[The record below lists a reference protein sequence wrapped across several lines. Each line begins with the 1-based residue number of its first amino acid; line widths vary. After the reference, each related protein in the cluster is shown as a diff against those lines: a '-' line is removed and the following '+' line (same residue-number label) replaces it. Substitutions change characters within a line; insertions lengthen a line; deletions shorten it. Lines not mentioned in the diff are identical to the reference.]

1 MRIIPEMNLGS
12 LRPLSN
18 HLPRSIGRQLVL
30 ATLVFCLL
38 FTLGSVAFRTWSAW
52 KTNLATMTSELNLID
67 QVFRRTLSKAVW
79 EMDRESFQTQL
90 ESAAQVAPVGRV
102 TLTILRAGRAAEV
115 VKMDRGQN
123 SASRLTPALHRVL
136 TVEPYPGA
144 TEIVGE
150 LHIEGDGMLLWR
162 RLFKELSQIV
172 VTQVIQSLLLS
183 GLIMYLFHRSV
194 TIHVQHIAYHLNQLI
209 PTNLQRKLR
218 LSRPISRNDE
228 LSLLESGVNSLQDKL
243 ATHLERQH
251 SAEVALAANRDQ
263 LVELIAER
271 TTELQ
276 VANAQL
282 EELSRSDP
290 LTQLANRRHFD
301 ELKGIEFSRAFR
313 HNQYLSVL
321 MCDVDFFKSYND
333 TYGHM
338 MGDQCLQ
345 AIAEILRSSFKR
357 AGELSARIGGEEF
370 VVLLPG
376 SDLGRA
382 HKAAQRLQK
391 KLFECGV
398 PHTNSSVSPYVTLSI
413 GVAQFDTNTMS
424 NFDQLLLNADQALYR
439 AKNQGRNRV
448 CD

>member
-1 MRIIPEMNLGS
+1 
-12 LRPLSN
+12 
-18 HLPRSIGRQLVL
+18 
-30 ATLVFCLL
+30 
-38 FTLGSVAFRTWSAW
+38 
-52 KTNLATMTSELNLID
+52 
-67 QVFRRTLSKAVW
+67 
-79 EMDRESFQTQL
+79 
-90 ESAAQVAPVGRV
+90 
-102 TLTILRAGRAAEV
+102 
-115 VKMDRGQN
+115 
-123 SASRLTPALHRVL
+123 
-136 TVEPYPGA
+136 
-144 TEIVGE
+144 
-150 LHIEGDGMLLWR
+150 
-162 RLFKELSQIV
+162 
-172 VTQVIQSLLLS
+172 
-183 GLIMYLFHRSV
+183 
-194 TIHVQHIAYHLNQLI
+194 
-209 PTNLQRKLR
+209 
-218 LSRPISRNDE
+218 
-228 LSLLESGVNSLQDKL
+228 
-243 ATHLERQH
+243 
-251 SAEVALAANRDQ
+251 
-263 LVELIAER
+263 
-271 TTELQ
+271 
-276 VANAQL
+276 
-282 EELSRSDP
+282 
-290 LTQLANRRHFD
+290 
-301 ELKGIEFSRAFR
+301 
-313 HNQYLSVL
+313 